1 MEIKDDVFF
10 EQVYQKLDRIE
21 RDTNDIKVT
30 LGVQAK
36 DIETHIKR
44 TNLLEESLEGLRKE
58 LAPARNITTF
68 VKVGLQVIGV
78 ISLVATAIF
87 TVSKLI

>member
-21 RDTNDIKVT
+21 RDTSDIKVT

-44 TNLLEESLEGLRKE
+44 TNLLEESLEKLRAE

-68 VKVGLQVIGV
+68 LKTGLQIVGA
-78 ISLVATAIF
+78 ISIIASAIF
-87 TVSKLI
+87 AVSKLF

>member
-1 MEIKDDVFF
+1 MQIKDEVFF

-44 TNLLEESLEGLRKE
+44 TNLLEEALEGLRAE

-68 VKVGLQVIGV
+68 AKVGLQVVGI
-78 ISLVATAIF
+78 ISLAATAVF
-87 TVSKLI
+87 TITKLV

>member
-1 MEIKDDVFF
+1 MQIKDEVFF

-21 RDTNDIKVT
+21 RDTNGIKVT

-68 VKVGLQVIGV
+68 AKVALQIIGAL
-78 ISLVATAIF
+78 SLIATAIF
-87 TVSKLI
+87 TISKIL